1 LHGLSF
7 TVEVSRDVV
16 AMHNVLL
23 KPHAGAPR
31 TALAIGTVGRLGEEL
46 INCLLETPFYDSVHV
61 AVEAPL
67 RSMLPRLRPWQVVA
81 AAFNDLTP
89 ASDVALPRADD
100 VYCCIGGTRTYFHRD
115 RAYLPLTMEQ
125 VPALAR
131 IAARNGARRFILLA
145 PLSAYLQLS
154 MPTGTAMHVREVDLV
169 GLGFETLIVVRPT
182 ADYTAG
188 QGNPLERLIAWGA
201 KAVMEIIIPQR
212 LQPLRARHIAQ
223 AAINAVTDLGPGVH
237 ILGAA
242 RIAELANRN
251 GSESARTR

>member
-1 LHGLSF
+1 LHGRGF
-7 TVEVSRDVV
+7 AVEVSRDVV
-16 AMHNVLL
+16 VMHNAAL
-23 KPHAGAPR
+23 KPHAVAPR

-46 INCLLETPFYDSVHV
+46 INCLLESPAYAAVHV

-67 RSMLPRLRPWQVVA
+67 RSMLPRLRPWQVTA
-81 AAFNDLTP
+81 AAFDDLTP
-89 ASDVALPRADD
+89 TAEIAFPRADD
-100 VYCCIGGTRTYFHRD
+100 VYCCTGGTRTYFHRD
-115 RAYLPLTMEQ
+115 RAYLPLAMEQ

-145 PLSAYLQLS
+145 PLSAFLQLS
-154 MPTGTAMHVREVDLV
+154 MPTSAAMHVREVDLV

-182 ADYTAG
+182 ADYTAA

-223 AAINAVTDLGPGVH
+223 AAINATTDLGPGVH

-242 RIAELANRN
+242 RIAELVNRN